1 MIYGNKYLDNSI
13 IDISDINKFMEMTFN
28 NDKWLFQDYIVF
40 ESTIIISE
48 GSTLD
53 LIKSI
58 CGKFLT
64 GIKQLGPMIKK
75 YGKKLIEE
83 IKTGFTRFISK
94 FKIRKSV
101 KDILYGEEAEYEL
114 KNSYAEFEHFAE
126 PLIIKRVDYTKMID
140 LLAKSFNNNTSSL
153 YVDKIF
159 DFSEEKDTD
168 NTRKSRD
175 YYSSAIYNSN
185 FGRIYNDSMYFITEE
200 KLDSIENIKDTMYPF
215 CILHGSTFNK
225 YFTKNSDSKTFK
237 NELKELPNNADKVD
251 CLEILRFDDVASLV
265 KYDDIENKK
274 ILDKKAYD
282 IKKIIS
288 VINNSVEVVQ
298 RNLNFTQQNI
308 ESFEKDLQKAPTIDN
323 GKSKQIDDYNIND
336 DLIVDAK
343 LVTKYI
349 SICRMFIND
358 YTSSVTV
365 FMNFSKSIIDKFIS
379 QEEDIKVKRL
389 EKARDVVKQYKD
401 SKENRQN
408 QNAYAQIGMNK

>member
-13 IDISDINKFMEMTFN
+13 VDISDINRFIEMTFN

-53 LIKSI
+53 LIKSA

-64 GIKQLGPMIKK
+64 GIKQLIVMIKK
-75 YGKKLIEE
+75 YGKKLIED
-83 IKTGFTRFISK
+83 IKSGFTRFISK

-101 KDILYGEEAEYEL
+101 KDILYSEEAENAL

-126 PLIIKRVDYTKMID
+126 PLIIKKVDYFKMID
-140 LLAKSFNNNTSSL
+140 ILKKSFNNNTSSL
-153 YVDKIF
+153 YVAKIF

-168 NTRKSRD
+168 NTRRSRD
-175 YYSSAIYNSN
+175 RYDNNFYNSD
-185 FGRIYNDSMYFITEE
+185 FGRIYNDSIYFLTDE
-200 KLDSIENIKDTMYPF
+200 KLDNIENIKDTMYPF
-215 CILHGSTFNK
+215 CILHGSIVNK

-237 NELKELPNNADKVD
+237 NELRELPNNADKID
-251 CLEILRFDDVASLV
+251 CLEILRFDDVSSLV
-265 KYDDIENKK
+265 KYDDMENKK
-274 ILDKKAYD
+274 ILDRTASN
-282 IKKIIS
+282 IKSIIS
-288 VINNSVEVVQ
+288 VIISFVESVQ
-298 RNLNFTQQNI
+298 RDLNYSQQNI
-308 ESFEKDLQKAPTIDN
+308 ENFEKELQKAPTMDN
-323 GKSKQIDDYNIND
+323 GKTKQIDDYNID
-336 DLIVDAK
+336 DELIVDTK
-343 LVTKYI
+343 LATRYI

-358 YTSSVTV
+358 YTSSTTV

-379 QEEDIKVKRL
+379 QEEDIKTKRL

>member
-13 IDISDINKFMEMTFN
+13 VDISDINRFIEMTFN

-53 LIKSI
+53 LIKSA

-64 GIKQLGPMIKK
+64 GIKQLIMMIKK
-75 YGKKLIEE
+75 YGKKLIED
-83 IKTGFTRFISK
+83 IKTRFTRFISK

-101 KDILYGEEAEYEL
+101 KDILYGEEAENAL

-126 PLIIKRVDYTKMID
+126 PLIIKKVDYFKMIGI
-140 LLAKSFNNNTSSL
+140 LEKSFYNNTSRL

-159 DFSEEKDTD
+159 NFSEEKDTD
-168 NTRKSRD
+168 NTRRARD
-175 YYSSAIYNSN
+175 GYNSQFGAIY
-185 FGRIYNDSMYFITEE
+185 YDSMYFLTDE
-200 KLDSIENIKDTMYPF
+200 KLDNIENIKDTMYPF
-215 CILHGSTFNK
+215 CILHESILNK

-237 NELKELPNNADKVD
+237 NELKELPNNADKIY
-251 CLEILRFDDVASLV
+251 CLEILRFDDVSSLV
-265 KYDDIENKK
+265 KYDDMENKK

-282 IKKIIS
+282 IKNIIS
-288 VINNSVEVVQ
+288 MIIDSVATVL
-298 RNLNFTQQNI
+298 RNLNFSQQNI
-308 ESFEKDLQKAPTIDN
+308 EDFEKRLQKAPTMDN
-323 GKSKQIDDYNIND
+323 GKTKQIDDYNID
-336 DLIVDAK
+336 DELIVDTK
-343 LVTKYI
+343 LATRYI

-358 YTSSVTV
+358 YTSSITV

-379 QEEDIKVKRL
+379 QEEDIKAKRL
-389 EKARDVVKQYKD
+389 EKARDVVRQYKD

-408 QNAYAQIGMNK
+408 QNAYTQIGMNK